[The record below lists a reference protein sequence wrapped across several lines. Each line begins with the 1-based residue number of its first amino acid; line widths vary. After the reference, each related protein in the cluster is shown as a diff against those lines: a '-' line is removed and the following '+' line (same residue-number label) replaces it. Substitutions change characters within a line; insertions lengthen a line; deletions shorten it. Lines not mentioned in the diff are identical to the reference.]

1 MIQVNRGGVTVVR
14 DAAWGAAK
22 RTFADRHLVVLP
34 EFVESSLLQRLVGK
48 VAEGEFCDFEHPS
61 GGREQ
66 AMTEPNRVARIFWLL
81 LNHTAVLT
89 AMQEFA
95 DVANETFGARGDI
108 VDGKVRSFQAGR
120 CFKLMPERGDYCSWH
135 DDVHDARMMG
145 LTVNLAEGSFGGGLE
160 IGHVHRQVVHRQ
172 LAARA
177 TPGFGGAVLFRIARG
192 LTHRG
197 LLGEGTEPRCAF
209 SGWFSNC
216 ADYRPLNTERIGKQR
231 ERPGQG
237 AGV

>member
-1 MIQVNRGGVTVVR
+1 MIQVNHGGVTVVR
-14 DAAWGAAK
+14 DVAWDAAK

-34 EFVESSLLQRLVGK
+34 QFVESSLLVRLVGK
-48 VAEGEFCDFEHPS
+48 VAEGEFCDFEHAS
-61 GGREQ
+61 GGKEQ
-66 AMTEPNRVARIFWLL
+66 SMTEPNRVVHIFWLL
-81 LNHTAVLT
+81 LNHPAVLA

-95 DVANETFGARGDI
+95 DASNETFGARQDV
-108 VDGKVRSFQAGR
+108 VDGEVRSFQAGR
-120 CFKLMPERGDYCSWH
+120 CFKLAPERGDYCSWH
-135 DDVHDARMMG
+135 DDVHGARMMG
-145 LTVNLAEGSFGGGLE
+145 LTVELAEGSLGGGLE
-160 IGHVHRQVVHRQ
+160 IGHTCRQVVQRQ

-197 LLGEGTEPRCAF
+197 LLGAGTEPRCAF

-216 ADYRPLNTERIGKQR
+216 ADYQPLNNKRVVKR
-231 ERPGQG
+231 DRPGQG